1 MTELNRSIYLSSVSL
16 RLFYLSSIIYIFI
29 CIYSIYQSIM
39 YLFLYIYSVYPCTIY
54 MFVYVCSSCLS
65 SIICLSVTYLLALF
79 PWRTSANTTIED
91 ISSTQN
97 FLVNRHHPL
106 TPLSVLQEH
115 MAIDVSWED
124 YEMPDFL
131 FYFLFCFHFYTAEA
145 AGCQLLGKKSLL
157 WGL

>member
-1 MTELNRSIYLSSVSL
+1 
-16 RLFYLSSIIYIFI
+16 
-29 CIYSIYQSIM
+29 M

-54 MFVYVCSSCLS
+54 MFVYVVMSVLPVYRL

-124 YEMPDFL
+124 YEMPDF
-131 FYFLFCFHFYTAEA
+131 
-145 AGCQLLGKKSLL
+145 
-157 WGL
+157 

>member
-1 MTELNRSIYLSSVSL
+1 MSVL
-16 RLFYLSSIIYIFI
+16 PVYRL
-29 CIYSIYQSIM
+29 
-39 YLFLYIYSVYPCTIY
+39 
-54 MFVYVCSSCLS
+54 

-124 YEMPDFL
+124 YEMPDFFIL
-131 FYFLFCFHFYTAEA
+131 FFVLFSFLHCRGSRMPT
-145 AGCQLLGKKSLL
+145 LGEEKFTLGFVEGSM
-157 WGL
+157 